1 MGLFKKNKTDESE
14 DFILDFGTAEGVP
27 EEDKDDVEKLSVTL
41 WDDRKPHRPSHAMT
55 VDEILGNTPEP
66 QQETPAQKEE
76 AGGAGTEVFR
86 LSDYGISMSDV
97 LMSGNVKTAQ
107 DCTDLVTAVTAA
119 LVAGKVPVLLDSMA
133 GVYAVVTAV
142 APGYQIGG
150 TLFGDMG
157 DYIIKADV
165 IIAVDAIYLHTQP
178 LSKE

>member
-1 MGLFKKNKTDESE
+1 MNVYGPETGTGIAGVHSQVIWSNTDISNADGSLFLAASAPVPVYSE
-14 DFILDFGTAEGVP
+14 T
-27 EEDKDDVEKLSVTL
+27 
-41 WDDRKPHRPSHAMT
+41 
-55 VDEILGNTPEP
+55 
-66 QQETPAQKEE
+66 EE